1 MVLAAAFSLFRVA
14 FSSDLPRGVQILAL
28 VCGLLLCG
36 GVIGA
41 AVGHAFMTPH
51 GSMAKRGAIIGVIV
65 FPILLLF
72 AGTLF
77 VILTA
82 AERVP

>member
-1 MVLAAAFSLFRVA
+1 
-14 FSSDLPRGVQILAL
+14 
-28 VCGLLLCG
+28 
-36 GVIGA
+36 
-41 AVGHAFMTPH
+41 MTPH